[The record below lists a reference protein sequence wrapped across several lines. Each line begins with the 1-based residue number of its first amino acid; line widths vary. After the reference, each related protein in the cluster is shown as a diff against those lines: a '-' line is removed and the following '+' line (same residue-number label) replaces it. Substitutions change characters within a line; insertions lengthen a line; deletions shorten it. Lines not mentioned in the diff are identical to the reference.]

1 MVSEYKKPAGPMP
14 AGSVIRRCV
23 SLAPFVQ
30 PLFAPL
36 VEPVEILTMPEQRVL
51 RLGNPVAL
59 IREDDKLRRNTHH
72 LSCIESSHSLV
83 IRNTEVHAAVDA
95 EDRGVPLRNIVNR
108 AVRIMPLGYQ
118 ASERAVLAS

>member
-1 MVSEYKKPAGPMP
+1 MFFIIVSEYKKPAGPIP
-14 AGSVIRRCV
+14 AGSNIVKSV
-23 SLAPFVQ
+23 
-30 PLFAPL
+30 LFAPL

-95 EDRGVPLRNIVNR
+95 EDRGPDFDSLKIPFFLRSDNQYIVKS
-108 AVRIMPLGYQ
+108 ADFSG
-118 ASERAVLAS
+118 